1 MADSIANRLSRRE
14 RQIMDVLYQLGE
26 ATAAEVQER
35 LPEPPSYSAVRA
47 MLRIL
52 EEKGHVRHTEDGP
65 RYVFAP
71 VVARDTARKSAVSH
85 LLRTFFDGSVEQ
97 AMTALLDA
105 SDRKLSSAEVDR
117 LAALIEQRKKE
128 GR

>member
-1 MADSIANRLSRRE
+1 MPDPIASRLSRRE

-26 ATAAEVQER
+26 ASAAEVLER

-52 EEKGHVRHTEDGP
+52 ETKGHVRHFEDGP

-71 VVARDTARKSAVSH
+71 TVARETARRSAVSH

-97 AMTALLDA
+97 AVAALLDGA
-105 SDRKLSSAEVDR
+105 ERAPSAEEMDR
-117 LAALIEQRKKE
+117 MARLIERRKREE
-128 GR
+128 G

>member
-1 MADSIANRLSRRE
+1 MADSLANRLSRRE

-52 EEKGHVRHTEDGP
+52 EDKGHIRHHEDGP

-71 VVARDTARKSAVSH
+71 VVARDTAQRSAVRH
-85 LLRTFFDGSVEQ
+85 LLRTFFDGSVED
-97 AMTALLDA
+97 AMAALLDGA
-105 SDRKLSSAEVDR
+105 ERKLSRDEIDR
-117 LAALIEQRKKE
+117 MAQLIEQRKRE

>member
-52 EEKGHVRHTEDGP
+52 EDKGHIAHHEDGP
-65 RYVFAP
+65 RYVYAP
-71 VVARDTARKSAVSH
+71 TVARDTARRSAVSH
-85 LLRTFFDGSVEQ
+85 LLKTFFDGSVEQ
-97 AMTALLDA
+97 AMAALLDGA
-105 SDRKLSSAEVDR
+105 ERKLSRDEIDR
-117 LAALIEQRKKE
+117 LSRLIEQRKRE
-128 GR
+128 ER

>member
-1 MADSIANRLSRRE
+1 MSDPIVTRLSRRE

-26 ATAAEVQER
+26 ASAAEVLER

-52 EEKGHVRHTEDGP
+52 EDKGHVRHHEDGP
-65 RYVFAP
+65 RYVYAP
-71 VVARDTARKSAVSH
+71 TVAREAARRSAVSH

-97 AMTALLDA
+97 AVAALLEGG
-105 SDRKLSSAEVDR
+105 DRSPSREEMDR
-117 LAALIEQRKKE
+117 MTRLIEQRKREE
-128 GR
+128 G